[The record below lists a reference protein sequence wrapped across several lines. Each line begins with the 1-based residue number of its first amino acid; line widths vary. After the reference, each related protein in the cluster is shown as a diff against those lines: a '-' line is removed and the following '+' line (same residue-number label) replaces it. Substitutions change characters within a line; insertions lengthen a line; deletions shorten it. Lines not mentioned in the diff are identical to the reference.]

1 MIKQNFKKSSS
12 LIIAAIVFFSAPAFA
27 TKQITILIG
36 YGFGGTYG
44 KYARTMADH
53 LRNHIPGK
61 PNIVVQSMPG
71 AGGLKATNYAAKVM
85 PNNGN
90 YMLEP
95 PDTLVISQLMR
106 PKKVKY
112 DARKFTWIGSVN
124 TTNTVLVLRK
134 DTGIKKWQ
142 DLKTKEV
149 ICGGTGPGSTSYMIP
164 MMIKSMLGA
173 KIKII
178 SGYKGSKRTIL
189 AMEQG
194 EHHGTGFNFLAWQ
207 AIAPHY
213 FAKKY
218 NGTAKPGKEFAV
230 PLLQIGNEP
239 DPMLPD
245 VPMINQFLKGINLKI
260 ANFIA
265 THGIIGRGLAYP
277 PGVPKKL
284 VGPMRENYANMAK
297 DPSFNSDAKKR
308 RLRVIYSS
316 GQNIQN
322 VVNKAF
328 SDANPKVVMAASEM
342 LFGKKKK

>member
-1 MIKQNFKKSSS
+1 MKRALK
-12 LIIAAIVFFSAPAFA
+12 LGTAIMVAGAVFSTAPAFA
-27 TKQITILIG
+27 ANKVTILIG

-53 LRNHIPGK
+53 IRNHLPGK
-61 PNIVVQSMPG
+61 PTVVVQSMPG

-85 PNNGN
+85 PNNGEW
-90 YMLEP
+90 MLEP

-112 DARKFTWIGSVN
+112 DARKFTWLGSVN

-134 DTGIKKWQ
+134 DSGVKKWQ
-142 DLKTKEV
+142 DLRKIPV
-149 ICGGTGPGSTSYMIP
+149 ICGGTGPGSTSFMIP
-164 MMIKSMLGA
+164 MMIKEMLGA
-173 KIKII
+173 KIKLI

-207 AIAPHY
+207 AIVPHF

-218 NGTAKPGKEFAV
+218 NGTAAPGKEFAV
-230 PLLQIGNEP
+230 PLLQIGTYV

-245 VPMINQFLKGINLKI
+245 VPMINDHISGINLKI

-277 PGVPKKL
+277 PGVAQKHINSGRKS
-284 VGPMRENYANMAK
+284 YAEMAK
-297 DPSFNSDAKKR
+297 DPAFIADAKKR

-316 GQNIQN
+316 GEKIQK
-322 VVNKAF
+322 VVNDGFAGA
-328 SDANPKVVMAASEM
+328 DPEVVKAASKM
-342 LFGKKKK
+342 LFGKK